1 MNKEIVVI
9 QLVLIIILIIAII
22 TLLRLIRTL
31 KLERQISKYSL
42 RPLKD
47 NSLSF
52 FDYLFNFYY
61 LLQKKIN
68 KRLSKSI
75 VLVNYSKHYQKYTKN
90 NRGVVDPMN
99 FITDKIVCSIVFIFI
114 VVLSDV
120 FHYNNISF
128 IQLTFSLLLGF
139 FIPDIFLVT
148 FTRYQK
154 KKVEND
160 LLKAVI
166 IMNNSFK
173 SGHSIMQAIKIV
185 ATQIDEP
192 LKDEFKKMYIDLTYG
207 MDVDVVFKRFS
218 ERVNLKEAKYM
229 TTSLTILNETGGDI
243 VKVFASIERSFFN
256 RKKLQQELSSLTAS
270 AALMFKIL
278 VVIPL
283 FVVGMIVMLNPSYFN
298 PFIKSVLGVVILS
311 IIVILYISYIVIIK
325 KIMIV
330 GDVNE
335 Q

>member
-90 NRGVVDPMN
+90 NIGVVDPMN

-154 KKVEND
+154 KKEEND

-192 LKDEFKKMYIDLTYG
+192 LKDEFKKMYIDLT
-207 MDVDVVFKRFS
+207 
-218 ERVNLKEAKYM
+218 
-229 TTSLTILNETGGDI
+229 
-243 VKVFASIERSFFN
+243 
-256 RKKLQQELSSLTAS
+256 
-270 AALMFKIL
+270 
-278 VVIPL
+278 
-283 FVVGMIVMLNPSYFN
+283 
-298 PFIKSVLGVVILS
+298 
-311 IIVILYISYIVIIK
+311 
-325 KIMIV
+325 
-330 GDVNE
+330 
-335 Q
+335 